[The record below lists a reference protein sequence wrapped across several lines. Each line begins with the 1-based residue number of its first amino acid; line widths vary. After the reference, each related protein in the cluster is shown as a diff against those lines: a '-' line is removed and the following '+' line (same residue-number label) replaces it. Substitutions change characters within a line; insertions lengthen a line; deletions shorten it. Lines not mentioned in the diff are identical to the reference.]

1 MNYLAIKKSELSE
14 SDFNYLCQKIA
25 EIEQLVMHGD
35 AWHAQAIAEMMGQFG
50 TQMLIQTDHSKTDNS
65 KSDIDWR
72 MMTIKG
78 YCIYQRVFENSELHR
93 IGTHPNFQRQG
104 AATQLMTGLIAEVM
118 HAKCQQ
124 LLLEVRSDNT
134 TAITLYQSLGF
145 LRFGVRKNYYRFGNQ
160 SIDALIMR
168 LGFFEDTNHHV

>member
-1 MNYLAIKKSELSE
+1 MNYMAIKKSELSE
-14 SDFNYLCQKIA
+14 SDFNDLCQKIA

-35 AWHAQAIAEMMGQFG
+35 AWHAQAIVEMMGQFG
-50 TQMLIQTDHSKTDNS
+50 TQMLIQTDNS

-78 YCIYQRVFENSELHR
+78 YCIYQCVFENSELHR
-93 IGTHPNFQRQG
+93 IGTHPNFQRKG
-104 AATQLMTGLIAEVM
+104 VATQLMTGLITEVM

-134 TAITLYQSLGF
+134 AAIRLYQSLGF

-160 SIDALIMR
+160 SMDALVMR
-168 LGFFEDTNHHV
+168 LGFEDTNNHV

>member
-1 MNYLAIKKSELSE
+1 MCVICVLECGCELFGYQKSELPE

-104 AATQLMTGLIAEVM
+104 SPL
-118 HAKCQQ
+118 
-124 LLLEVRSDNT
+124 S
-134 TAITLYQSLGF
+134 
-145 LRFGVRKNYYRFGNQ
+145 
-160 SIDALIMR
+160 
-168 LGFFEDTNHHV
+168 